1 MKSKYILTVFYSIF
15 KKVHFSFDFRNLHF
29 FLLFISTTGKTSRKR
44 YRTPATSSAGGGR
57 KLSAAVTSMSEPLK
71 LKLKLSPV
79 TQGIEDEADDEQG
92 QPLRK
97 KKKTTKQKYL
107 VTAIDEAE
115 SQPGTDPVAAKSHAK
130 LKNPRQRGSKDDLG
144 LDADGVPNQHPLDSS
159 TELCH
164 HCNLGKL

>member
-1 MKSKYILTVFYSIF
+1 
-15 KKVHFSFDFRNLHF
+15 
-29 FLLFISTTGKTSRKR
+29 
-44 YRTPATSSAGGGR
+44 
-57 KLSAAVTSMSEPLK
+57 MSEPLK

-79 TQGIEDEADDEQG
+79 TQGIEDEADDEQR

-97 KKKTTKQKYL
+97 KKKMTKQKHL
-107 VTAIDEAE
+107 VTAIDEA
-115 SQPGTDPVAAKSHAK
+115 GTDPVAAKSHAK
-130 LKNPRQRGSKDDLG
+130 RKNPRQRESKDDLG